1 MSNPIYSKFIRN
13 FFLIFFVFIID
24 RISKQCVVYYS
35 KENFGLDIF
44 NSAYLNLSLT
54 WNGGVAFGLLSIE
67 NNYIYN
73 LITFLIFI
81 IIVIIIK
88 MIFSSQNLKKYSL
101 ILVAGGAI
109 GNIYDRIFFNAV
121 PDFIDLHYGNFHWF
135 IFNVADIFITIG
147 IFLLII
153 DEVVTSKK

>member
-24 RISKQCVVYYS
+24 RISKQYVVYYS

>member
-1 MSNPIYSKFIRN
+1 MSNPIYSKFIRD

-24 RISKQCVVYYS
+24 RISKQYVVYYS